1 VNRPR
6 EASSGEPHHPL
17 PILLLFLDGVGIG
30 PADPDVNPFFRAGLP
45 NLTSALGGT
54 LPSLDA
60 PSPSGR
66 TGRAFPLDASLGV
79 DGLPQSG
86 TGQIALFTGRNA
98 PALFGSH
105 FGPWPPVRLRPLL
118 REENLLVRARHAGVS
133 VTFANAYPA
142 GWPGA
147 LPSRRHAV
155 PPLAALS
162 AGVLSRDL
170 ESLARGDAVASEI
183 LNDGWR
189 RFTGRTDLPEVTA
202 QAAGRTLAG
211 IARGVT
217 LTLFAHYHTD
227 HAGHRGGMEGAV
239 RALERVDAFL
249 GGLLEAAGPS
259 WIVGCS
265 DHGNIEDVR
274 RGHTRNPALGFVIRA
289 GDPGGGA
296 MDRGTTAGE
305 QGGAAAR
312 NDPMTEVHD
321 LMGVTP
327 TLLAALGIGEGA
339 GQDQPHIPPGDPV
352 QEGVRVTG
360 CDAPRDP

>member
-1 VNRPR
+1 MNGPR
-6 EASSGEPHHPL
+6 AASSGEPHHPL
-17 PILLLFLDGVGIG
+17 PVLLLFLDGVGIG
-30 PADPDVNPFFRAGLP
+30 PADPEVNPFFRATLP

-60 PSPSGR
+60 PSPFGP

-118 REENLLVRARHAGVS
+118 REENLLVRARHAGIRVA
-133 VTFANAYPA
+133 FANAYPA

-170 ESLARGDAVASEI
+170 DSLVRGEAVASEI

-189 RFTGRTDLPEVTA
+189 RYTGRTDLPDVTA
-202 QAAGRTLAG
+202 EAAGRTLAG
-211 IARGVT
+211 IARGAT

-239 RALERVDAFL
+239 RALERVDAFI
-249 GGLLEAAGPS
+249 GGLLEASGPS

-265 DHGNIEDVR
+265 DHGNVEDVR
-274 RGHTRNPALGFVIRA
+274 RGHTRNPALGFVFRA
-289 GDPGGGA
+289 GDPPGRPMGREKAAGA
-296 MDRGTTAGE
+296 QRVTRSCD
-305 QGGAAAR
+305 
-312 NDPMTEVHD
+312 DPMAGVRD
-321 LMGVTP
+321 LTGVTP
-327 TLLAALGIGEGA
+327 ALLKALGVGKTSGEGA
-339 GQDQPHIPPGDPV
+339 AHL
-352 QEGVRVTG
+352 
-360 CDAPRDP
+360 APADILSSSPAR

>member
-1 VNRPR
+1 MNGPR
-6 EASSGEPHHPL
+6 AASSGEPHHPL
-17 PILLLFLDGVGIG
+17 PVLLLFLDGVGIG
-30 PADPDVNPFFRAGLP
+30 PADPEVNPFFRATLP
-45 NLTSALGGT
+45 HLTSALGGT

-60 PSPSGR
+60 PSPFGP

-118 REENLLVRARHAGVS
+118 REENLLVRARHAGVR
-133 VTFANAYPA
+133 VAFANAYPA

-170 ESLARGDAVASEI
+170 DSLVRGEAVASEI

-189 RFTGRTDLPEVTA
+189 RYTGRTDLPDVTA
-202 QAAGRTLAG
+202 EAAGRTLAG
-211 IARGVT
+211 IARGAT

-239 RALERVDAFL
+239 RALERVDAFI
-249 GGLLEAAGPS
+249 GGLLEASGPS

-265 DHGNIEDVR
+265 DHGNVEDVR

-289 GDPGGGA
+289 GGPEAGA
-296 MDRGTTAGE
+296 MERGTAAGG
-305 QGGAAAR
+305 QGVAGSR
-312 NDPMTEVHD
+312 EDPMAGVHD

-327 TLLAALGIGEGA
+327 ALLRALGLGKNS
-339 GQDQPHIPPGDPV
+339 GQGQAHLPPTRSWPSPA
-352 QEGVRVTG
+352 R
-360 CDAPRDP
+360 